1 MKIKARIMDGAEM
14 HRALLRIA
22 HAIIEDAKGAEN
34 LALVGIHRRGVPLA
48 HRLAAM
54 IGDIEAPLPSLAT
67 AGGSAAILSPPPV
80 RAAVPVGTLDI
91 TLYRDDLSLL
101 AEHPQ
106 VNGTDILFN
115 VAEKHIVLVDD
126 VLSTGRTVRAAV
138 EAIMDIGRP
147 PCIRLAVLCDR
158 PPRELPIHADFVG
171 RTVPCS
177 RNEFVQVLLRE
188 TDGPDEVV
196 IAER

>member
-1 MKIKARIMDGAEM
+1 MKIKTSIMDAAQM

-22 HAIIEDAKGAEN
+22 HEIIEDNKGAAD

-48 HRLAAM
+48 HRLSLM
-54 IGDIEAPLPSLAT
+54 IKDIEGTQP
-67 AGGSAAILSPPPV
+67 
-80 RAAVPVGTLDI
+80 PVGTLDI

-106 VNGTDILFN
+106 VKGTDILFN
-115 VAEKHIVLVDD
+115 VAEKKIVLVDD

-138 EAIMDIGRP
+138 EAIMDIGRAP
-147 PCIRLAVLCDR
+147 SIRLAVLCDR
-158 PPRELPIHADFVG
+158 PPRELPIYADFVG
-171 RTVPCS
+171 RKVPCS

>member
-22 HAIIEDAKGAEN
+22 HEIIEDAKGGAG

-54 IGDIEAPLPSLAT
+54 IGDIEGIMP
-67 AGGSAAILSPPPV
+67 
-80 RAAVPVGTLDI
+80 PVGTLDI

-101 AEHPQ
+101 ADHPQ
-106 VNGTDILFN
+106 VKDTDILFN
-115 VAEKHIVLVDD
+115 VAEKKIVLVDD

-138 EAIMDIGRP
+138 EAIMDIGRAP
-147 PCIRLAVLCDR
+147 SIRLAVLCDR
-158 PPRELPIHADFVG
+158 PPRELPIHADFTG

-177 RNEFVQVLLRE
+177 KHEFVQVLLKE